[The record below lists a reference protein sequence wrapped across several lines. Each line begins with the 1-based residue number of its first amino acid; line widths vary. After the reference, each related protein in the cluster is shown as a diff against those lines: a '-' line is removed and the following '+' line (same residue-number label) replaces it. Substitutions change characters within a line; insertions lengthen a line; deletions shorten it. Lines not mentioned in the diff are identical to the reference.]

1 MRATAEVHARPD
13 AGRAMLCA
21 MAELVLH
28 HTFRAPIDRVWAR
41 IDDHAGMSAWIGA
54 PVRVRG
60 DGAVGTVRTVGA
72 GFTFDETIVEREPPH
87 RLVYRI
93 TRGVPVT
100 HRGEIALTERA
111 PGTTELRWTIAMT
124 SRIPFF
130 VPVLVRVL
138 RFSLTRAL
146 ATLARLVEAA

>member
-13 AGRAMLCA
+13 PGRAMLCA

>member
-1 MRATAEVHARPD
+1 
-13 AGRAMLCA
+13 

-60 DGAVGTVRTVGA
+60 DGAVGTVRTIGA

-100 HRGEIALTERA
+100 HRGEIALTERS
-111 PGTTELRWTIAMT
+111 PGTTELRWTITMT
-124 SRIPFF
+124 SHVPLF

-146 ATLARLVEAA
+146 VKLAGLVVAG